1 MGEYFPIN
9 MYMTPKFFYVDSKI
23 LMAVAKLNN

>member
-1 MGEYFPIN
+1 MGEYSPIN
-9 MYMTPKFFYVDSKI
+9 MYITPKFSYVDLKI

>member
-1 MGEYFPIN
+1 MGEYSPIN
-9 MYMTPKFFYVDSKI
+9 MYMTPKLSYVDSKI